1 MVDSL
6 SDDAAV
12 DQRRRRVL
20 SIATTG
26 MGLAGGVG
34 LLVPFAGSFSPSE
47 KAKAAGAPIEVDISK
62 IEPGQQ
68 LTYEWRGKPVWI
80 INRTPEMLAA
90 LSARREGLLDPDST
104 AVQQPEYARN
114 TYRSIKQNILVL
126 VGICTHLGCSPKF
139 LPAVEADWDGGFLC
153 ACHGSRFDL
162 AGRVFTGAPAPRN
175 LEVPPHKYVSDD
187 VILIGS
193 DKEAA

>member
-1 MVDSL
+1 M
-6 SDDAAV
+6 AR
-12 DQRRRRVL
+12 Q
-20 SIATTG
+20 
-26 MGLAGGVG
+26 
-34 LLVPFAGSFSPSE
+34 
-47 KAKAAGAPIEVDISK
+47 
-62 IEPGQQ
+62 
-68 LTYEWRGKPVWI
+68 PVWI

-153 ACHGSRFDL
+153 ACHGSRL
-162 AGRVFTGAPAPRN
+162 IWRAGFYRRPGAAKP
-175 LEVPPHKYVSDD
+175 
-187 VILIGS
+187 GG
-193 DKEAA
+193 AAA